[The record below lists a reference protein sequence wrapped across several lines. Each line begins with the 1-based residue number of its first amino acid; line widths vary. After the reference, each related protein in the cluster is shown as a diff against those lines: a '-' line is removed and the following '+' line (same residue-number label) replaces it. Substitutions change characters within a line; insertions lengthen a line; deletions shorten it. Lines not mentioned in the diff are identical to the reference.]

1 MKIVRTVTTSLICL
15 IAVFTS
21 ARSVGG
27 TPDVWKSVD
36 AAADG
41 VFYLN
46 TGQAEKK
53 MDRDLWTRIQND
65 KENAKKESNAA
76 SDGGPDF
83 DLFKKDVALLANVY
97 IVSKEPLRLAIC
109 GEIAFDG
116 SERGVLSNIVAM
128 ASEIVK
134 EGDGRY
140 VRGGTRK
147 RPVHELKMNPEGGE
161 CISLKIEEKES
172 SAQFELL
179 YNLDAFQRPNKTDP
193 PPARLQAV
201 SNVKNGDSAIGIVLN
216 ATAWS
221 GVFPEDTKDM
231 RVFSRMLRAM
241 DTAEVRVRVDG
252 VEVRT
257 SLVGTFKSE
266 VLAKRYSK
274 DLVDSLPLLSQTYGN
289 GLLVGLEPRLSGR
302 VVSILVRARLDLAW
316 ARMAEFGASTPKPL
330 PKDMANEGGG
340 EVE

>member
-65 KENAKKESNAA
+65 KENAKKESKAA

-97 IVSKEPLRLAIC
+97 IVSKKPLRLAIC
-109 GEIAFDG
+109 GEITFDG
-116 SERGVLSNIVAM
+116 SEKGVLSNIVAM
-128 ASEIVK
+128 ASEIAK
-134 EGDGRY
+134 EGEGRY
-140 VRGGTRK
+140 VRGGTRL

-172 SAQFELL
+172 SAQFEFL
-179 YNLDAFQRPNKTDP
+179 YNLNAFQRPNKTEP
-193 PPARLQAV
+193 PPARSQAV
-201 SNVKNGDSAIGIVLN
+201 TNVKNGDSAIGIVLN
-216 ATAWS
+216 APAWS

-316 ARMAEFGASTPKPL
+316 SHMAEFGTAATNSVPT
-330 PKDMANEGGG
+330 DVAIDDDDE
-340 EVE
+340 